1 MTKDVIEQMY
11 LTKNTD
17 YFSLERQMFKNA
29 LQDVGLK
36 ILDIGCGTGVLGA
49 FFKKNQNCYVAGV
62 EINQSAY
69 ELALQNLDTVVK
81 GNFETLDLPFE
92 NNFFDIVIM
101 GDVLEHLV
109 DPVRSIH
116 KILPLINNQGK
127 ILITV
132 PNVRNWR
139 VVKSLVFNDNWQYE
153 DWGILDYTHMRFFT
167 KKSLQSL
174 LLKQNIEI
182 INIERV
188 IQKPSKSY
196 IFNKCTFGFFEGF
209 LASHIFLTI
218 KKPSNE

>member
-1 MTKDVIEQMY
+1 M
-11 LTKNTD
+11 
-17 YFSLERQMFKNA
+17 
-29 LQDVGLK
+29 
-36 ILDIGCGTGVLGA
+36 
-49 FFKKNQNCYVAGV
+49 AGV
-62 EINQSAY
+62 EINQTAY

-92 NNFFDIVIM
+92 NNYFDIVIM

-109 DPVRSIH
+109 DPVRSIN
-116 KILPLINNQGK
+116 KILPLINYQGK

-182 INIERV
+182 IKIERV
-188 IQKPSKSY
+188 IQNPSKSY
-196 IFNKCTFGFFEGF
+196 IFNKLTFGVFEGF

-218 KKPSNE
+218 KKPTNE